1 MPEVPFASA
10 AGLAEEIRAGQ
21 RSPVAVVDAYLDR
34 IVERNDVTNA
44 YVTIIEEEARER
56 AREIEAAI
64 DRGEDPGPLAG
75 VPIAL
80 KDLFGFKAGVPATM
94 GSAAVGEFVP
104 DESAVVTERLERA
117 GAIVLGTTNAPEFG
131 HKLVTENPLHGR
143 TGTPFDPERTS
154 GGSSGGSAAAVAD
167 GLAAFAQG
175 SDTGGSIRVPAANC
189 GIYGIK
195 PSFGR
200 VPNALR
206 PDAFGMATP
215 FSSSGPLARTVEDA
229 AIALDVL
236 SGPHPSDPYSL
247 PAPTTNY
254 RAAIDRSTD
263 DLSVAYSPD
272 LGLFDVAERV
282 REELDEAV
290 GDLAGVVGDV
300 ERTDPPYEGTLSE
313 LRYAF
318 TQQTTVLFAALVDGL
333 EAEGRIGEGD
343 REQLMSST
351 ATLVSIGED
360 SDALGYKQA
369 ERPRTAFYDAVESI
383 FAEHDLLVSATT
395 AVPPFEHGRDG
406 PSEIDGESVANPVV
420 DWCLTWPFN
429 LTGHP
434 VASIPAGFVDGLPVG
449 LQIVGRRHAEGTVL
463 AASAALERVR
473 PWQDAYPP
481 GEGS

>member
-1 MPEVPFASA
+1 MSEIPFASA
-10 AGLAEEIRAGQ
+10 AELAGEIRAGE
-21 RSPVAVVDAYLDR
+21 RSPVAVVDAYLER
-34 IVERNDVTNA
+34 IAARNDATNA
-44 YVTIIEEEARER
+44 YVTVIEEEARER

-75 VPIAL
+75 VPVAL

-94 GSAAVGEFVP
+94 GSAAVGEFTP
-104 DESAVVTERLERA
+104 EESAVATERLEAA

-167 GLAAFAQG
+167 GLASFAQG
-175 SDTGGSIRVPAANC
+175 SDTGGSIRIPAACC
-189 GIYGIK
+189 GVYGIK

-215 FSSSGPLARTVEDA
+215 FSSTGPLARTVEDA
-229 AIALDVL
+229 ALALDVFA
-236 SGPHPSDPYSL
+236 GPHPSDPHSL
-247 PAPTTNY
+247 PASDTSY
-254 RAAIDRSTD
+254 RAATERATD
-263 DLSVAYSPD
+263 ELTVAYSPD

-282 REELDEAV
+282 QKVLDDATE
-290 GDLAGVVGDV
+290 DLAGVVETV
-300 ERTDPPYEGTLSE
+300 ERTDPPYEGSLSD

-333 EAEGRIGEGD
+333 EADGKIEDGD
-343 REQLMSST
+343 REKLMSST

-360 SDALGYKQA
+360 SDALGYKRA
-369 ERPRTAFYDAVESI
+369 DRPRTEFYDAVESV
-383 FAEHDLLVSATT
+383 FADHDLLVSATA

-406 PSEIDGESVANPVV
+406 PGEIDGESVANPVV

-463 AASAALERVR
+463 AASAALEGVR

-481 GEGS
+481 GE

>member
-1 MPEVPFASA
+1 MSDIPFASA
-10 AGLAEEIRAGQ
+10 AALAREIRAGE

-34 IVERNDVTNA
+34 IARRNDVTNA
-44 YVTIIEEEARER
+44 YVTVIGADARER
-56 AREIEAAI
+56 ARDIEAAI
-64 DRGEDPGPLAG
+64 EHGEDPGPLAG
-75 VPIAL
+75 VPVAL

-104 DESAVVTERLERA
+104 DESAVVTERLEEA
-117 GAIVLGTTNAPEFG
+117 GAVVLGTTNAPEFG
-131 HKLVTENPLHGR
+131 HKLVTENPSHGR

-175 SDTGGSIRVPAANC
+175 SDAGGSIRIPAACC

-206 PDAFGMATP
+206 PDAFAMSPP
-215 FSSSGPLARTVEDA
+215 FVNTGPLTRTVEDA
-229 AIALDVL
+229 ALALDVFA
-236 SGPHPSDPYSL
+236 GPHPSDPYSL
-247 PAPTTNY
+247 PESTTSY
-254 RAAIDRSTD
+254 REAVEQATD

-282 REELDEAV
+282 REVTDDAV
-290 GDLAGVVGDV
+290 ADLAGVVEEV
-300 ERTDPPYEGTLSE
+300 EHADSPYEGTLSD

-318 TQQTTVLFAALVDGL
+318 VQQTTVLFASLVDSL
-333 EAEGRIGEGD
+333 EADGRIEEGD
-343 REQLMSST
+343 REKLMPST
-351 ATLVSIGED
+351 ATLVAIGED
-360 SDALGYKQA
+360 SDALGYKRA
-369 ERPRTAFYDAVESI
+369 DRPRTEFYDAVESVL
-383 FAEHDLLVSATT
+383 AEHDLLVSATA

-406 PSEIDGESVANPVV
+406 PADIDGASVANPVV

-434 VASIPAGFVDGLPVG
+434 VASIPAGFVDGLPIG
-449 LQIVGRRHAEGTVL
+449 LQLVGRRHAEETVL
-463 AASAALERVR
+463 AASAALEGVR
-473 PWQDAYPP
+473 PWQAAYPP
-481 GEGS
+481 DS

>member
-1 MPEVPFASA
+1 MSEIPFASA
-10 AGLAEEIRAGQ
+10 AKLAREIRAGE
-21 RSPVAVVDAYLDR
+21 RSPVAVVDTYLER
-34 IVERNDVTNA
+34 IAERNDITNA
-44 YVTIIEEEARER
+44 YVTIIEDDARER
-56 AREIEAAI
+56 AREIEEAI
-64 DRGEDPGPLAG
+64 ERVENPGPLCG
-75 VPIAL
+75 VPVAL

-104 DESAVVTERLERA
+104 EESAVATERLEAA

-143 TGTPFDPERTS
+143 TGTPFDPERVS

-175 SDTGGSIRVPAANC
+175 SDTGGSIRVPAACC
-189 GIYGIK
+189 GVYGIK

-206 PDAFGMATP
+206 PDGFAMATP
-215 FSSSGPLARTVEDA
+215 FSSTGPLARTVEDA
-229 AIALDVL
+229 ALALDVF
-236 SGPHPSDPYSL
+236 SGPHPSDPHSL
-247 PAPTTNY
+247 PEPTTSY
-254 RAAIDRSTD
+254 REATERATD
-263 DLSVAYSPD
+263 ELTVAYSPD
-272 LGLFDVAERV
+272 LGLFSVAERV
-282 REELDEAV
+282 REELDDAME
-290 GDLAGVVGDV
+290 DFAGVVGRV
-300 ERTDPPYEGTLSE
+300 ERADPPYEGSLSN

-318 TQQTTVLFAALVDGL
+318 TQETTVLFASLVDGL
-333 EAEGRIGEGD
+333 ETEGKIEAGD
-343 REQLMSST
+343 RERLMPST

-360 SDALGYKQA
+360 SDALGYKRA
-369 ERPRTAFYDAVESI
+369 ERPRTEFYDAVESVL
-383 FAEHDLLVSATT
+383 ADHDLLVSATA

-406 PSEIDGESVANPVV
+406 PNEIDGESVANPVV

-449 LQIVGRRHAEGTVL
+449 LQIVGRRHAEDTVL
-463 AASAALERVR
+463 AASAALEDAR

-481 GEGS
+481 GE

>member
-1 MPEVPFASA
+1 MSDIPFASA
-10 AGLAEEIRAGQ
+10 AELARGIRAGE

-34 IVERNDVTNA
+34 IAQRNDVTNA
-44 YVTIIEEEARER
+44 YVTVIEEDARER
-56 AREIEAAI
+56 ARDIEAAI
-64 DRGEDPGPLAG
+64 DRGADPGPLAG
-75 VPIAL
+75 VPVAL

-104 DESAVVTERLERA
+104 DESAVVTERLEEA

-175 SDTGGSIRVPAANC
+175 SDTGGSIRVPAACC
-189 GIYGIK
+189 GVFGIK

-200 VPNALR
+200 VPTALR

-215 FSSSGPLARTVEDA
+215 FSSAGPLARTVEDA
-229 AIALDVL
+229 ALALDVFA
-236 SGPHPSDPYSL
+236 GPHPSDPYSL
-247 PAPTTNY
+247 PEPNTSYRGATEQRTN
-254 RAAIDRSTD
+254 
-263 DLSVAYSPD
+263 DLAVTYSPD

-282 REELDEAV
+282 REVLDDAV
-290 GDLAGVVGDV
+290 ADLAGVVERV
-300 ERTDPPYEGTLSE
+300 ERRDPPHEGTLSD

-318 TQQTTVLFAALVDGL
+318 TQQTTVLFASLVDGL
-333 EAEGRIGEGD
+333 EADGKIGEGD
-343 REQLMSST
+343 RERLMPST
-351 ATLVSIGED
+351 ATLISIGED
-360 SDALGYKQA
+360 SDALGYKRA
-369 ERPRTAFYDAVESI
+369 DRPRTGFYDAVESV
-383 FAEHDLLVSATT
+383 FAEYDLLVSATA

-406 PSEIDGESVANPVV
+406 PAEIDGESVDNPVV

-434 VASIPAGFVDGLPVG
+434 VASVPAGFVDGLPVG
-449 LQIVGRRHAEGTVL
+449 LQIVGQRYAEETVL
-463 AASAALERVR
+463 AASAALERAR

-481 GEGS
+481 DS